1 MGGGLY
7 WAYVKFIRAAPTQED
22 GEDDTASVH
31 TNATGST
38 DGTTVTDPTDGGN
51 ANTTPGPTDG
61 PTVGGNV
68 NVLPPLA
75 RGTYVLHRG
84 ILHRVSG
91 DNNELT
97 RHDNAPVA
105 GDQVYFE
112 ANADDYLLE
121 RFVEEGTT
129 YTITNIR
136 VVAYKKKTCGACGGT
151 AASMTVVAQAH
162 DPAAAIPGQL
172 LQGDVTF
179 TFEQLSTKAPT
190 VGAPTAGG
198 MN

>member
-1 MGGGLY
+1 MGERKAYDAWSQSQCTVGPDGERNENPDYEGQGGADDTVAPVEGSNTLLYSAYAVAGVAVVGGLY

-22 GEDDTASVH
+22 GEDDTPVDDTPVDDTASVH

-75 RGTYVLHRG
+75 QGTYVLHRG

-97 RHDNAPVA
+97 RHD
-105 GDQVYFE
+105 
-112 ANADDYLLE
+112 
-121 RFVEEGTT
+121 
-129 YTITNIR
+129 
-136 VVAYKKKTCGACGGT
+136 
-151 AASMTVVAQAH
+151 
-162 DPAAAIPGQL
+162 
-172 LQGDVTF
+172 
-179 TFEQLSTKAPT
+179 
-190 VGAPTAGG
+190 
-198 MN
+198 